1 MRANE
6 LFLAL
11 VPVVLANPILRSEKT
26 QDVHIVLELSKEAS
40 QAAVTVWNKDQ
51 SEAIANSCSESLAS
65 APFENHAIAFKVDE
79 NGSGNLTVGDKSY
92 SIGGGDDAIEC
103 GRIASE
109 TELVVNCIVSLPG
122 SVELK
127 PLGKRGLKTCFPDG
141 PLEVTQAMDVFEGKV
156 ESESPSDV
164 APAELSQAEV
174 DKIVKE
180 NHLDKR
186 QTPCGIWTSQTR
198 RVGNG
203 NPHQNPLNIQL
214 SEPMQCP
221 GHIGCSTYHTTSRSY
236 SIGWSANAATS
247 WISAGFDVVRTIET
261 GNSYVCNGNPN
272 DFFAVWK
279 NQGQTAYTVQNGV
292 YNSCTN
298 SWLSVGGHIIVWSP
312 NANNRRGFYYCV
324 YGRNYVRAMGDR
336 WLDTSP
342 NTPGGP

>member
-11 VPVVLANPILRSEKT
+11 APVVLANPILRSEKT

-40 QAAVTVWNKDQ
+40 QASITVWNKDQ

-65 APFENHAIAFKVDE
+65 GPFEKHPIAFKVDE
-79 NGSGNLTVGDKSY
+79 NGSGNLTVGDESH

-109 TELVVNCIVSLPG
+109 TELVINCVVSLPESIG
-122 SVELK
+122 TK
-127 PLGKRGLKTCFPDG
+127 PLGKRGLKICFPDG

-156 ESESPSDV
+156 EEELPPDV
-164 APAELSQAEV
+164 TSAELSQAEV

-186 QTPCGIWTSQTR
+186 QTPCGIWNSQTR

-214 SEPMQCP
+214 SEPMECP

-236 SIGWSANAATS
+236 SIGWTANAAVS
-247 WISAGFDVVRTIET
+247 WISAGFDVVTTIET

-272 DFFAVWK
+272 EFFAVWK
-279 NQGQTAYTVQNGV
+279 KQGQTAYTVQKGIW
-292 YNSCTN
+292 NSCTN
-298 SWLSVGGHIIVWSP
+298 AWLPVGGNIIIWSP
-312 NANNRRGFYYCV
+312 NANNRRGYYYCV

>member
-1 MRANE
+1 MRVNE

-40 QAAVTVWNKDQ
+40 QAAATVWNKDQ
-51 SEAIANSCSESLAS
+51 PETIANSCSESLAS
-65 APFENHAIAFKVDE
+65 GPFENHTIVFKVDE
-79 NGSGNLTVGDKSY
+79 NGSGNLTVGDESY
-92 SIGGGDDAIEC
+92 LIGGDDDAIEC
-103 GRIASE
+103 
-109 TELVVNCIVSLPG
+109 
-122 SVELK
+122 
-127 PLGKRGLKTCFPDG
+127 GLKTCFPDG

-156 ESESPSDV
+156 ESESPPEV

-174 DKIVKE
+174 DEIVKK

-236 SIGWSANAATS
+236 SIGWTANAATS
-247 WISAGFDVVRTIET
+247 WISAGFDVVTATET

-298 SWLSVGGHIIVWSP
+298 SWLSVGGHIIV
-312 NANNRRGFYYCV
+312 
-324 YGRNYVRAMGDR
+324 
-336 WLDTSP
+336 
-342 NTPGGP
+342 

>member
-1 MRANE
+1 MGTFAVIFIR
-6 LFLAL
+6 
-11 VPVVLANPILRSEKT
+11 VVE
-26 QDVHIVLELSKEAS
+26 EAS

-51 SEAIANSCSESLAS
+51 SEAIANSCSESLAPG
-65 APFENHAIAFKVDE
+65 PFENNPIAFRVDE
-79 NGSGNLTVGDKSY
+79 NGSGNLT
-92 SIGGGDDAIEC
+92 IGDD
-103 GRIASE
+103 E
-109 TELVVNCIVSLPG
+109 TELVVNCAVSLPG
-122 SVELK
+122 SVDLK
-127 PLGKRGLKTCFPDG
+127 PFSKRGLKTCFPDG

-156 ESESPSDV
+156 ESESPPDV
-164 APAELSQAEV
+164 APVELSQTEV

-186 QTPCGIWTSQTR
+186 QTPCGIWSSQTR

-236 SIGWSANAATS
+236 SIGWTANAATS
-247 WISAGFDVVRTIET
+247 WISAGFDVVTTIET
-261 GNSYVCNGNPN
+261 GNSYVCNGNAN

>member
-1 MRANE
+1 MRVNE

-65 APFENHAIAFKVDE
+65 GPFDNHAIVFKVDE
-79 NGSGNLTVGDKSY
+79 NGSGNLTVGDESY

-122 SVELK
+122 SV
-127 PLGKRGLKTCFPDG
+127 
-141 PLEVTQAMDVFEGKV
+141 TQAMDVFEGKV
-156 ESESPSDV
+156 ESESPPDV

-174 DKIVKE
+174 DEIVKK
-180 NHLDKR
+180 NHRDKR

-236 SIGWSANAATS
+236 SIGWTANAATS
-247 WISAGFDVVRTIET
+247 WISAGFDVVTTIKT

-312 NANNRRGFYYCV
+312 NANNGRGFYYCV

>member
-1 MRANE
+1 MRVNE

-65 APFENHAIAFKVDE
+65 GPFDNHAIVFKVDE
-79 NGSGNLTVGDKSY
+79 NGSGNLTVGDESY

-109 TELVVNCIVSLPG
+109 TELVVNCI
-122 SVELK
+122 
-127 PLGKRGLKTCFPDG
+127 
-141 PLEVTQAMDVFEGKV
+141 AMDVFEGKV
-156 ESESPSDV
+156 ESESPPDV

-174 DKIVKE
+174 DEIVKK
-180 NHLDKR
+180 NHRDKR

-236 SIGWSANAATS
+236 SIGWTANAATS
-247 WISAGFDVVRTIET
+247 WISAGFDVVTTIET

-312 NANNRRGFYYCV
+312 NANNGRGFYYCV

>member
-1 MRANE
+1 MRVNE

-40 QAAVTVWNKDQ
+40 QAAATVWNKDQ
-51 SEAIANSCSESLAS
+51 PETIANSCSESLAS
-65 APFENHAIAFKVDE
+65 GPFENHTIVFKVDE
-79 NGSGNLTVGDKSY
+79 NGSGNLTVGDESY
-92 SIGGGDDAIEC
+92 LIGGDDDAIEC
-103 GRIASE
+103 GRTASE
-109 TELVVNCIVSLPG
+109 TELAANCIVPPPG
-122 SVELK
+122 SAELK

-156 ESESPSDV
+156 ESESPPEV

-174 DKIVKE
+174 DEIVKK

-236 SIGWSANAATS
+236 SIGWTANAATS
-247 WISAGFDVVRTIET
+247 WISAGFDVVTAIET

-298 SWLSVGGHIIVWSP
+298 SWL
-312 NANNRRGFYYCV
+312 GFYYCV